1 MGDNPVICGKLSC
14 PPPRIHIRCQSVI
27 GCIHLHGQK
36 RGMAEEKW
44 GLSTSR
50 TGIPLQ
56 RHKTVHLR
64 HLTECFP
71 KSLHEARPRSKATK
85 KKRKASIPPSAQRM
99 LTTHASKKDLCKMDL
114 QGFRQDDYSVAANLV
129 NSFQHLLKS
138 CDADWQLEFSP
149 LPHLLSQT
157 DSLLQM
163 VQQLKCLPTTHTHA
177 NAPTVRSSWFLSPKA
192 RSRYKQPLW

>member
-1 MGDNPVICGKLSC
+1 MWDNPVICGKLSC

-27 GCIHLHGQK
+27 ACIHLHGQK

-71 KSLHEARPRSKATK
+71 KSLHEARPQQSHEK
-85 KKRKASIPPSAQRM
+85 KKKTKRKASIPPTAQRM
-99 LTTHASKKDLCKMDL
+99 LTTGSL
-114 QGFRQDDYSVAANLV
+114 QDGYTR
-129 NSFQHLLKS
+129 FQTRWLFCCCHSGK
-138 CDADWQLEFSP
+138 F
-149 LPHLLSQT
+149 LPTSAEEMWCRLT
-157 DSLLQM
+157 TRIFTFAPFIVPDSLLQM
-163 VQQLKCLPTTHTHA
+163 VQQFKCLPTTHTRA